1 MGHTMTLREWQRDIA
16 RREAAKSTSA
26 LATTATAP
34 APVTVAVAASTAN
47 DSR

>member
-26 LATTATAP
+26 IATTATAP
-34 APVTVAVAASTAN
+34 VTIAVAASTAN